1 MIPSTGAT
9 VAIALELHDD
19 LASIARRT
27 RLRDSVRRAADR
39 ELQRMGVPAGTTV
52 SMRAGAGER
61 AVRIRVNGTR
71 AAHPP
76 QLLVRAWQASLP
88 REVHDVATTTVA
100 GSPGAWLR
108 EAAPILPAG
117 ALTKVLSSLVV
128 AVLRRRPDLLL
139 DGSVIDAYVDDLQGV
154 DPQVAGLDVDWVAV
168 LRPLL
173 ALTGTLADRSAVA
186 AAVRGAVDMGLSG
199 GDVVESA
206 FARLRPPTL
215 ELRWGGTLA
224 DDGPELL
231 DRLLHDRGLPSPL
244 LQVEPTAPADRAFIK
259 VLGVPELPF
268 AIVGPDELLVEA
280 RHEALTARGLEST
293 PTTHPV
299 TGRPAAILAAADR
312 TAAHDAGFQVL
323 DAPELVLDALAAAL
337 LEHRH
342 RLLSISDLEH
352 QLDLLRGPY
361 PAVIRAALATLPL
374 AVLAQIARVL
384 VKDGIALTEFQRVL
398 DRLLDFEATREKA
411 DTNGGGSRLPS
422 PEAYAEGIRWG
433 LADLFASWCE
443 SDGAVDVL
451 TVDHDL
457 EASLSASRTDLDDD
471 RIRDAAWAACAGRDA
486 APPVVITS
494 RPARRPLSA
503 ILGDELPA
511 LIVLS
516 ELELPLG
523 VERRVVGTLT

>member
-1 MIPSTGAT
+1 MNPSTDAT

-27 RLRDSVRRAADR
+27 RLRDAGRRAAAR
-39 ELQRMGVPAGTTV
+39 ARRRRGGPPATTV
-52 SMRAGAGER
+52 SRRAGEGER

-71 AAHPP
+71 AAYPP
-76 QLLVRAWQASLP
+76 QLLVRAWQVSMP

-100 GSPGAWLR
+100 GGPDAWLR
-108 EAAPILPAG
+108 EAAPTLPAG

-139 DGSVIDAYVDDLQGV
+139 DASVIDAYVDELQVV
-154 DPQVAGLDVDWVAV
+154 DEQVVGLDVDWVAV

-173 ALTGTLADRSAVA
+173 ALTGTLADRPAVA

-206 FARLRPPTL
+206 FAGLRPRSL

-224 DDGPELL
+224 DEGPELL
-231 DRLLHDRGLPSPL
+231 DRLLHDRGLPSPE
-244 LQVEPTAPADRAFIK
+244 LQVESAASADRAYIE
-259 VLGVPELPF
+259 VLGVPELPVV
-268 AIVGPDELLVEA
+268 IIGPDELLVEA
-280 RHEALTARGLEST
+280 HHEALTARGLEST
-293 PTTHPV
+293 PTTHPL

-312 TAAHDAGFQVL
+312 AAADDADLPVL
-323 DAPELVLDALAAAL
+323 DAPALVLEALAAAL

-374 AVLAQIARVL
+374 ADLAQIARVL
-384 VKDGIALTEFQRVL
+384 VRDGIALTEFQRVL
-398 DRLLDFEATREKA
+398 DRLLDFEATREPA
-411 DTNGGGSRLPS
+411 AGTNGGLPS

-433 LADLFASWCE
+433 LADLFASWCA

-471 RIRDAAWAACAGRDA
+471 RIRDAAWAACAGLDA